1 MVVGYGDTTLR
12 STERTYASAEDEPAD
27 TLFQAGARKQ
37 PICQATGQSVVDSV
51 QGCLATTSGAGSP
64 SEYNS
69 TYTVLPTVLL
79 SYSDGLKY

>member
-37 PICQATGQSVVDSV
+37 PICQATGQSV